1 MSDVPACPE
10 CKSPYGYDDGAMFVC
25 PECAHEW
32 SKEAATESSDDTRV
46 IKDAHGNV
54 LQDGD
59 CVTVIKD
66 LKVKG
71 SSLVVKVGTK
81 VKNIRLV
88 DGDHN
93 IDCKIDGI
101 GPMKLKSEFVKKA

>member
-1 MSDVPACPE
+1 MYPPCPNCQSDLT
-10 CKSPYGYDDGAMFVC
+10 YDDGAQFVC

-32 SKEAATESSDDTRV
+32 QDAPNEEVHETV
-46 IKDAHGNV
+46 HDAHGNV

-59 CVTVIKD
+59 SVVLIKD

-71 SSLVVKVGTK
+71 SSMVIKQGTK
-81 VKNIRLV
+81 VKGIRLQ

-93 IDCKIDGI
+93 IACKIDGSALN
-101 GPMKLKSEFVKKA
+101 LKSEFVKKA

>member
-1 MSDVPACPE
+1 MPTQPNCPKCDSE
-10 CKSPYGYDDGAMFVC
+10 YTYQDGTLLIC
-25 PECAHEW
+25 PECAYEW
-32 SKEAATESSDDTRV
+32 PVQDVVATDDAPEQ
-46 IKDAHGNV
+46 IHDANGSV
-54 LQDGD
+54 LEDGD
-59 CVTVIKD
+59 TVTVIKD

-81 VKNIRLV
+81 VKNIRLI

-101 GPMKLKSEFVKKA
+101 GAMKLKSQFVKKV

>member
-1 MSDVPACPE
+1 MSDLPNCPKCDSEYTYQDSNILICPE
-10 CKSPYGYDDGAMFVC
+10 CSY
-25 PECAHEW
+25 EW
-32 SKEAATESSDDTRV
+32 SAEATVDSDDSLAG
-46 IKDAHGNV
+46 IKDANGNI

-59 CVTVIKD
+59 TITVLKD

-71 SSLVVKVGTK
+71 SSSVVKVGTK

-88 DGDHN
+88 EGDHD

-101 GPMKLKSEFVKKA
+101 GAMKLKSQFVKKA